1 MVVPIKKSSLLVSF
15 LQRKLVVPV
24 VKEER
29 KMAEYTYNKVSA
41 ELVEE
46 FRKIVPGKVYVGEE
60 INQDFFHDEMP
71 IYGQGKPEV
80 VIDAT
85 TTEDIAAIVKLCYEN
100 NIPVI
105 PRGAGTGLTGAAV
118 ALHGGVMLN
127 MTKMNKILEYDYEN
141 FVVRVEPGVLL
152 NDLAED
158 TQKQGLLY
166 PPDPGEKFATI
177 GGNVSTN
184 AGGMRAVKYGC
195 TRDYV
200 RAMTVVLPT
209 GEIVKLGATVSKTST
224 GYSLLNLMVGSE
236 GTLGI
241 ITELTL
247 KVIPAPKETI
257 SLIIPYENLEDCIAT
272 VPKFFMN
279 HLQPQALEFMEKE
292 IVLASERY
300 IGKSVFPKELEGT
313 EIGAYLLV
321 TFDGDSMEALEEIT
335 ERAAEVVL
343 EAGALDVLVADTPAK
358 KKDAWAARGSFLEA
372 IEAETKLLDE
382 CDVVVPVNQI
392 APYLN
397 YVNSV
402 GEKYDFAVKSFGHAG
417 DGNLHIYACSNDLDE
432 ETFKKQVEEFMQDI
446 YRKAAELGGQ
456 ISGEHGIGFG
466 KMEFLCEFAGD
477 VNMRLMKGIKEVFD
491 PKMILNPN
499 KICYKL

>member
-1 MVVPIKKSSLLVSF
+1 MG
-15 LQRKLVVPV
+15 
-24 VKEER
+24 ER
-29 KMAEYTYNKVSA
+29 VYNQVNST
-41 ELVEE
+41 LIEE
-46 FRKIVPGKVYVGEE
+46 FKKIVPGKVYVGEE
-60 INQDFFHDEMP
+60 INKDFFHDEMP
-71 IYGQGKPEV
+71 IYGEGRPEV

-85 TTEDIAAIVKLCYEN
+85 TTEDISAIVKLCYEN

-105 PRGAGTGLTGAAV
+105 PRGAGTGLTGASV
-118 ALHGGVMLN
+118 ALKGGVMIN
-127 MTKMNKILEYDYEN
+127 MAKMNKILGYDYEN

-152 NDLAED
+152 IELAED
-158 TQKQGLLY
+158 AQKQGLLY
-166 PPDPGEKFATI
+166 PPDPGEKYATL
-177 GGNVSTN
+177 GGNVATN
-184 AGGMRAVKYGC
+184 AGGMRAVKYGS

-209 GEIVKLGATVSKTST
+209 GEVVKLGATVSKTST

-247 KVIPAPKETI
+247 KLIPAPKETI
-257 SLIIPYENLEDCIAT
+257 SLIIPYENLDECIAT

-279 HLQPQALEFMEKE
+279 HLQPQALEFMERE
-292 IVLASERY
+292 IVLSSERY

-321 TFDGDSMEALEEIT
+321 TFDGEDMESLEAIT
-335 ERAAEVVL
+335 EKAAEVVL

-358 KKDAWAARGSFLEA
+358 KKDAWAARSSFLEA

-402 GEKYDFAVKSFGHAG
+402 GENYDFSVKSFGHAG
-417 DGNLHIYACSNDLDE
+417 DGNLHIYACSNDME
-432 ETFKKQVEEFMQDI
+432 ETEFKRQVQEFMTDI
-446 YRKAAELGGQ
+446 YQKAAEFGGQ

-466 KMEFLCEFAGD
+466 KMDFLSEFAGE

-499 KICYKL
+499 KICYKM